1 MPKDFFFLTKI
12 LLSLSEKNLQFFDI
26 GVSNIN
32 LEERIHNVGIA
43 RYEDIYRI
51 VSRNTSKVALYD
63 AECLIIG
70 EFVHFVMHT

>member
-1 MPKDFFFLTKI
+1 ML
-12 LLSLSEKNLQFFDI
+12 
-26 GVSNIN
+26 SNIN